1 MVVLPLEEMALTIAS
16 KLLNG
21 VSIANSHLFRR
32 RIMKLNNK
40 VAAITG
46 GSSGIGLATAQAFVR
61 EGAKVAIVGRDRQA
75 LDEAV
80 RTLGEKTIAIQAD
93 VANLADLDRL
103 YATIEQ
109 QVGNID
115 IVVVNAGV
123 APVRPL
129 AQVDEAHYDQIMNI
143 NVKGAYFTVQKSLP
157 ILNDGAAIVLV
168 ASVASITGTAGLSVY
183 NASKAALR
191 SLARTFSAEL
201 IDRGIRVN
209 AISPGPTETPIFGKM
224 DLPPAATG
232 SMGESILSKIPMK
245 RLGQPE
251 EIAKAILFLAS
262 SDSSYVLGTELFADG
277 GMGQI

>member
-1 MVVLPLEEMALTIAS
+1 MVVSLLEEMALTIAS

-21 VSIANSHLFRR
+21 VSITNFHSSRR

-40 VAAITG
+40 VAVVTG
-46 GSSGIGLATAQAFVR
+46 GNSGIGFATAQNFIQ
-61 EGAKVAIVGRDRQA
+61 EGAKVVIVGRDRQA
-75 LDEAV
+75 L
-80 RTLGEKTIAIQAD
+80 EKTIAIQAD
-93 VANLADLDRL
+93 VANLTDLDRL
-103 YATIEQ
+103 YATVKE

-129 AQVDEAHYDQIMNI
+129 IQVDEAHYDQIMNI

-201 IDRGIRVN
+201 VDRGIRVN

-224 DLPPAATG
+224 EVPPEATG
-232 SMGESILSKIPMK
+232 SGGESILSKIPMK